1 MRTTDSN
8 LLRIGVFYDGNF
20 FYHVSNYYSYAH
32 PRRARISIDG
42 LHGFIRKQVADA
54 YDADIR
60 LSQIVDAH
68 YFRGRLSA
76 AEASSREKLIY
87 HERVFDDI
95 LVSSGVTTHYLPVR
109 NYGGRFQEKGIDVW
123 LALEAYELTV
133 YKHFN
138 VVVLIA
144 GDGDYV
150 PLVRKLNTLGTRVM
164 VLGWDFDTVNEYGK
178 QFSTRSSSDL
188 MEEATYPIQMHRL
201 IDDPAHAD
209 DESLINLFVA
219 TREDATMSDHAVG
232 NGASETD
239 SSYAQEEDL
248 PEGWDVSDDQ
258 GFDNPSHSE
267 SSGERQEGEIFVLK
281 EGYGFVG
288 HPPNGTFFHY
298 SDLLNC
304 DFNDLRHGDR
314 LSYEIGIGPEGKA
327 KAIRVERLD

>member
-1 MRTTDSN
+1 MQSIESN

-32 PRRARISIDG
+32 QRRARISIDG
-42 LHGFIRKQVADA
+42 LHRFIRQQVADA
-54 YDADIR
+54 FNTDLR

-95 LVSSGVTTHYLPVR
+95 LVASGVTTHYLPVR
-109 NYGGRFQEKGIDVW
+109 SYGGRFQEKGIDVW
-123 LALEAYELTV
+123 LALEAYELSV

-150 PLVRKLNTLGTRVM
+150 PLVRKLNTLGIRVM

-178 QFSTRSSSDL
+178 QFSTRTSHDL
-188 MEEATYPIQMHRL
+188 MDEATHPIEMHRI
-201 IDDPAHAD
+201 IDDPDYAD
-209 DESLINLFVA
+209 DSFVKGLFVFA
-219 TREDATMSDHAVG
+219 RE
-232 NGASETD
+232 NASAEGEKNTQYTHSANALRLDTDIDDEDDFNRADTIETD
-239 SSYAQEEDL
+239 GVRE
-248 PEGWDVSDDQ
+248 
-258 GFDNPSHSE
+258 
-267 SSGERQEGEIFVLK
+267 EGEISVLK

-288 HPPNGTFFHY
+288 QPPQGTFFHY
-298 SDLLNC
+298 SDLTNC
-304 DFNDLRHGDR
+304 DFNDLHRGDR
-314 LSYEIGIGPEGKA
+314 LTYEIGIGPEGKK
-327 KAIRVERLD
+327 KAINIELLR

>member
-1 MRTTDSN
+1 MQPIESN

-42 LHGFIRKQVADA
+42 LHRFIRQQVADSFNT
-54 YDADIR
+54 DLR

-95 LVSSGVTTHYLPVR
+95 LVASGVTTHYLPVR
-109 NYGGRFQEKGIDVW
+109 SYGGRFQEKGIDVW
-123 LALEAYELTV
+123 LALEAYELSV

-150 PLVRKLNTLGTRVM
+150 PLVRKLNTLGIRVM

-178 QFSTRSSSDL
+178 QFSTRTSHDL
-188 MEEATYPIQMHRL
+188 MDEATHPIEMHRI
-201 IDDPAHAD
+201 IDDPDYTD
-209 DESLINLFVA
+209 DPFIKGLFVFTRDHA
-219 TREDATMSDHAVG
+219 SAEGENETDLLETDVALDGDEAYNAPQTFATDGTRE
-232 NGASETD
+232 
-239 SSYAQEEDL
+239 
-248 PEGWDVSDDQ
+248 
-258 GFDNPSHSE
+258 
-267 SSGERQEGEIFVLK
+267 EGEIFVLK

-288 HPPNGTFFHY
+288 QPPQGTFFHY
-298 SDLLNC
+298 SDLTNC
-304 DFNDLRHGDR
+304 DFNDLHRGDR
-314 LSYEIGIGPEGKA
+314 LAYEIGIGPEGKK
-327 KAIRVERLD
+327 KAINIELLR

>member
-1 MRTTDSN
+1 MQPIESN

-32 PRRARISIDG
+32 QRRARISIDG
-42 LHGFIRKQVADA
+42 LHRFIRQQVADA
-54 YDADIR
+54 FNTDLR

-95 LVSSGVTTHYLPVR
+95 LVASGVTTHYLPVR

-123 LALEAYELTV
+123 LALEAYELSV

-150 PLVRKLNTLGTRVM
+150 PLVRKLNTLGIRVM

-178 QFSTRSSSDL
+178 QFSTRTSHDL
-188 MEEATYPIQMHRL
+188 MDEATHPIEMHRI
-201 IDDPAHAD
+201 IDDPDYAD
-209 DESLINLFVA
+209 DSFVKGLFVFARENASAEGEKA
-219 TREDATMSDHAVG
+219 TKRPAQENLLHIDNEEIDFTSADTI
-232 NGASETD
+232 ETD
-239 SSYAQEEDL
+239 GVRE
-248 PEGWDVSDDQ
+248 
-258 GFDNPSHSE
+258 
-267 SSGERQEGEIFVLK
+267 EGEIFVLK

-288 HPPNGTFFHY
+288 QPPQGTFFHY
-298 SDLLNC
+298 SDLTNC
-304 DFNDLRHGDR
+304 DFNDLHRGDR
-314 LSYEIGIGPEGKA
+314 LTYEIGIGPEGKK
-327 KAIRVERLD
+327 KAINIELLR